1 MFFRGVD
8 PNLAESNRVLTWD
21 FCYQYYDRQYLDSA
35 ISEFRRRSTQPRN
48 RSRITS
54 KLKSR
59 VRYSGD
65 SSQML
70 PAPSHLNPSDFSS
83 EILIQ
88 YRDSRKN
95 CLPYAI
101 LNVSKNV
108 TSDVA
113 EKFLQAYNDNLS
125 RGFEKFSLTTM
136 TMSTTLQNIAKKDH
150 NLAWILMQTSGCFL
164 LEFSGHAVSID
175 CSRKLIFDCGYDYA
189 YRISLGAFHL
199 LGITGVRY
207 LARIDFPKKY
217 RHS

>member
-1 MFFRGVD
+1 MFFRGVA
-8 PNLAESNRVLTWD
+8 PNLAGSNRVLTWD
-21 FCYQYYDRQYLDSA
+21 LCYQYYDRKFLDSA
-35 ISEFRRRSTQPRN
+35 ISEYRRRSTQPGN

-108 TSDVA
+108 TTDVA
-113 EKFLQAYNDNLS
+113 GAFLQNHNENLS
-125 RGFEKFSLTTM
+125 RGFKYFCFTTKI
-136 TMSTTLQNIAKKDH
+136 MSTNLQKIPKKDRS
-150 NLAWILMQTSGCFL
+150 LAWILMQTSGCFL

-175 CSRKLIFDCGYDYA
+175 CSRELIFDCGYDYA
-189 YRISLGAFHL
+189 YRMSHESFDL

-207 LARIDFPKKY
+207 LARILFPKKY